1 MDLETRA
8 HGVSEATMSRNT
20 QDDSSESTACA
31 ISMTTD
37 LKGQVSSLNVPQ
49 NMTYL
54 GQILELLWVLSQ
66 QSKQK
71 LIFQYLLLA
80 SIIRC

>member
-1 MDLETRA
+1 
-8 HGVSEATMSRNT
+8 
-20 QDDSSESTACA
+20 
-31 ISMTTD
+31 
-37 LKGQVSSLNVPQ
+37 
-49 NMTYL
+49 L